1 MGELGMATLYQAVLG
16 AEVEVNVDTGT
27 AMVTIDNVADFQ

>member
-1 MGELGMATLYQAVLG
+1 MATLYQAVLG

-27 AMVTIDNVADFQ
+27 GDGDERQRGGLPVGH